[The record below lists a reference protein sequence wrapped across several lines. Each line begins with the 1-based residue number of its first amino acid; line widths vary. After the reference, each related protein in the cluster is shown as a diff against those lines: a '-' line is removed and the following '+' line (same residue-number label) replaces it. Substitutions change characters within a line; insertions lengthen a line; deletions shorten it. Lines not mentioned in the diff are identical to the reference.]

1 MSEVLPAAHSQL
13 RLFLAAPGAGTGS
26 RQRKVR
32 RGCAWELSYF
42 LVPSVL
48 ALRGHTD
55 TQRVADEA
63 AWGEVASCLRKNAS
77 SFAKCCWLRLRES
90 RSSPSYRSREAVEGL
105 WAEIPCN

>member
-1 MSEVLPAAHSQL
+1 MSEVLHAAHSQL
-13 RLFLAAPGAGTGS
+13 RLFQAAPGAGTGIGS

-48 ALRGHTD
+48 ASRGHTD

-63 AWGEVASCLRKNAS
+63 AWGEVASCLGKNAS
-77 SFAKCCWLRLRES
+77 SFAKCRWLRLRES
-90 RSSPSYRSREAVEGL
+90 RSSPS
-105 WAEIPCN
+105 